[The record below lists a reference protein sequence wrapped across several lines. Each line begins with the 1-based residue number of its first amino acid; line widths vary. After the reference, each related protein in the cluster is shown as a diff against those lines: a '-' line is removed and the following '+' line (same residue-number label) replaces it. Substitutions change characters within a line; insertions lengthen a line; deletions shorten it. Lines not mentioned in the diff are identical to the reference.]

1 MRTTLESIGMRIL
14 RYGLVLVLL
23 WIGGMKFTAY
33 EAEGIQPLVA
43 HSPLLSWIYS
53 VMSVRAFSNLLGVV
67 EITLGLMIALR
78 PASPRTA
85 GIGGLVAAGMFVTTL
100 TFLLSTPGWH
110 STMGF
115 PLLSVVPGQFL
126 LKDIVL
132 FGAAIYIAGEAFGKL
147 EVTS

>member
-1 MRTTLESIGMRIL
+1 MRTTLESIGIRIL

-43 HSPLLSWIYS
+43 NSPLLSWTYS
-53 VMSVRAFSNLLGVV
+53 VMGVRAFSNLLEVV
-67 EITLGLMIALR
+67 EITLGLIIAL
-78 PASPRTA
+78 S
-85 GIGGLVAAGMFVTTL
+85 
-100 TFLLSTPGWH
+100 WH
-110 STMGF
+110 STMRF
-115 PLLSVVPGQFL
+115 PALSFVPGQFL